1 MNKMKAWQGS
11 YGVSRHD
18 GIVSPAYYVFDM
30 FGLRGDFFHAAIRTR
45 AYVPAF
51 TRASDGVRIG
61 QWDLTE
67 TRMRDIQFLVPPA
80 SERAAIVRFLDHADR
95 RIRRYIRAKQKRTA
109 LLVEQKQASST
120 RPSRVRLTCGPG
132 RPYPAYRASSVG
144 WLPEIPQS
152 WKRCRVAESSV
163 PSPKCVTQFA
173 RHRGSDQCALSPE
186 QSQGICI
193 ALEGL
198 DTSVCGDHRFP
209 GLVVI
214 CLRQGTAVH
223 TRREPQPGVTE
234 LAVRRRGTTGPADD
248 IGSKSDTHRGGR
260 SAYLSHRLHR
270 VGGIGS

>member
-1 MNKMKAWQGS
+1 MILRDTTSSDENHSYIPDDLSNYKVVRAGQFVMNKMKAWQGS

-152 WKRCRVAESSV
+152 WKRCRL
-163 PSPKCVTQFA
+163 
-173 RHRGSDQCALSPE
+173 RN
-186 QSQGICI
+186 
-193 ALEGL
+193 
-198 DTSVCGDHRFP
+198 
-209 GLVVI
+209 LVSR
-214 CLRQGTAVH
+214 LRNA
-223 TRREPQPGVTE
+223 
-234 LAVRRRGTTGPADD
+234 
-248 IGSKSDTHRGGR
+248 
-260 SAYLSHRLHR
+260 
-270 VGGIGS
+270 